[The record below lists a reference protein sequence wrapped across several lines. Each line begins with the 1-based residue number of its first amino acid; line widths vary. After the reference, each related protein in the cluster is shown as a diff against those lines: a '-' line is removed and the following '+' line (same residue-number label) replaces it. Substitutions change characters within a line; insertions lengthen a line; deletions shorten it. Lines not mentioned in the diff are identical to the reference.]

1 MKTYKEYQMTTPSV
15 IDGDG
20 KFISHVL
27 HKPHRISRQQ
37 QQVNIA
43 KSGTSE
49 GKLLHLEV
57 PTFEGQKLQLRL
69 SKNTK
74 FAAPGLVI
82 EHGDQ
87 VRQHNL
93 DCHYTGKI
101 KDQPNSLVS
110 LSYCKGLVS

>member
-1 MKTYKEYQMTTPSV
+1 M
-15 IDGDG
+15 IDSDG

-27 HKPHRISRQQ
+27 HKPYRNTRQE
-37 QQVNIA
+37 QQVNNA
-43 KSGTSE
+43 KTGTSE
-49 GKLLHLEV
+49 DVLLHLEI

-74 FAAPGLVI
+74 FAAPGLVV

-87 VRQHNL
+87 VRQHNP
-93 DCHYTGKI
+93 DCHYTGHI
-101 KDQPNSLVS
+101 TDQPNSLVS